1 MRRWVGALSLAL
13 LAGGPGPATGLAA
26 AYELQHLSV
35 SRQDQRYHL
44 QLQVRLQAP
53 AAAAYAVFT
62 DARLLPR
69 INPSL
74 REAEILE
81 LTPGTTGERLRTRV
95 RLCAGPFCRQIDQ
108 VQHMRYRTG
117 DDGYGIQ
124 ADVIPALSDLR
135 FGQARWHF
143 MDCAGNTCLDFDAR
157 IEPAFWVP
165 PLIGP
170 WLIEKTLR
178 EQAMT
183 TSAGIERLARAHA
196 GLPALP

>member
-1 MRRWVGALSLAL
+1 MRRWVCTLCLAL
-13 LAGGPGPATGLAA
+13 LAGGTGAA
-26 AYELQHLSV
+26 KAYELQHLSV
-35 SRQDQRYHL
+35 TRQALRYHL
-44 QLQVRLQAP
+44 QLKVRLQAP
-53 AAAAYAVFT
+53 VESAYAVFT

-81 LTPGTTGERLRTRV
+81 LPPGVAGERLRTRV
-95 RLCAGPFCRQIDQ
+95 RLCVGPFCRKIEQ
-108 VQHMRYRTG
+108 VQYMRYRTG
-117 DDGYGIQ
+117 ENGYRIE
-124 ADVIPALSDLR
+124 ADVIPALSDLQ

-143 MDCAGNTCLDFDAR
+143 IDCAGDTCLNFDAR

-170 WLIEKTLR
+170 WLVEKTLR

-196 GLPALP
+196 GMLPLP